1 MFEGVGQRLARADFL
16 AWNKQA
22 EVVAT
27 HYRHGL
33 LVRFCI
39 RRRVLVKGARQADL
53 RHLKTQASEQSR
65 HWQLLKD
72 VTSESCGRAEKS

>member
-1 MFEGVGQRLARADFL
+1 MFEGVGQRLARADSL

-27 HYRHGL
+27 HYCHCL

-53 RHLKTQASEQSR
+53 RYLKNASVSAIEALAASQRRHERVMRQS
-65 HWQLLKD
+65 
-72 VTSESCGRAEKS
+72 